1 MAELGRRLKARCS
14 LAGDERGRV
23 RRRRRE
29 SGSGTWAG
37 HRDES
42 SAGGLAV
49 PAEEVDAVVGRM
61 LICGVWW
68 AAGPYQMRPEK

>member
-1 MAELGRRLKARCS
+1 MFAR
-14 LAGDERGRV
+14 RGRKGKGKTAAEGV
-23 RRRRRE
+23 GFGYVGRAPGRIV
-29 SGSGTWAG
+29 GGWA
-37 HRDES
+37 
-42 SAGGLAV
+42 AV